1 MPPEKQKGSQERTS
15 PGSDNAVEDGS
26 AGPLPCPPLTSSGV
40 GPSPCGTLTS
50 WYDSCCYFTIT
61 AATSRGYV
69 VRILLWKERRQA
81 RLPFPGGAQIVEL
94 AARRGG
100 GGDRGGG
107 GVQRRR
113 GDGAIPGTGASAA
126 QRQGGASSE
135 RRWLRR
141 WREGEGE
148 VSRGRR

>member
-26 AGPLPCPPLTSSGV
+26 ASSGV

-69 VRILLWKERRQA
+69 VRILLRKERRQA

-100 GGDRGGG
+100 GGNRGGG

-126 QRQGGASSE
+126 QGQGSASSE

-141 WREGEGE
+141 GREGEGE
-148 VSRGRR
+148 VSQGRR